1 MKKLLLGILLLLSMV
16 LFGQE
21 DDSNLENTD
30 KRGNGHGNG
39 HGNHDDSED
48 DNPQTSISDYIYV
61 LGLVG
66 AIYSGNRIILKNK

>member
-1 MKKLLLGILLLLSMV
+1 MV

-30 KRGNGHGNG
+30 KRGNGHGNGHGNGYGNG